1 MLVAN
6 ALDNWKRQK
15 HSPRLQ
21 AKAIVYIA
29 TRIELIESYSRT
41 LDDFQLSL
49 HPILVDCN
57 NKNVTPDV
65 HADTLRRWWNMYEGW
80 GELPYAVRDRKVLLD
95 KKLKWC
101 KNKKISN
108 EELMILKGLVDKK
121 PNIYLDELTLEFAI
135 KTNIY
140 VHYSSI
146 WRYVTNDLN
155 YSLKFLS

>member
-6 ALDNWKRQK
+6 TLDNWKRQK

-57 NKNVTPDV
+57 NKNATPDV
-65 HADTLRRWWNMYEGW
+65 HADTLRRWWNMYEEW
-80 GELPYAVRDRKVLLD
+80 GELPYAV
-95 KKLKWC
+95 
-101 KNKKISN
+101 
-108 EELMILKGLVDKK
+108 
-121 PNIYLDELTLEFAI
+121 
-135 KTNIY
+135 
-140 VHYSSI
+140 
-146 WRYVTNDLN
+146 
-155 YSLKFLS
+155 